1 MNPAAILAAPNSTE
15 SRIAGAFRRVFSF
28 PLMLSASL
36 AALAVLTVRSRFND
50 PDLWWHLRTGQIIW
64 TGRNIPT
71 TDLLS
76 FTTGQHPWV
85 PHEWL
90 SQLGIYAVYRA
101 GDYFGL
107 MLFFCVLTSAL
118 LVIQYVLCWLYSG
131 NAKVAFLGALVT
143 WFFATTGLAI
153 RPQLLGYLLLACEL
167 LILHLG
173 RSRDRRWFFLLPFLF
188 ALWINVHGSFFFG
201 IGVLAVSLVCGSI
214 RWNAGLLASHRLD
227 GRQCRSLRWAL
238 GLSLLALFAN
248 PAGWAAIA
256 YPLRT
261 MFDPRMPLGAV
272 SEWQSLSFDDV
283 RAFGLVG
290 LAAAI
295 LLIALIRR
303 TVIYVDELL
312 LIGATFTMAV
322 LHQRLLFAWGIIA
335 APILCRQIADLW
347 DDYKPERDRIVP
359 NAALIGASLAVAI
372 VAFPARAELVSQ
384 IERGNPVHAVEFIR
398 DSRLTGRMFNEYT
411 YGGYLSW
418 ALPKQKVFIDGRAD
432 VYAWTGVL
440 ADYGALATLRED
452 PSGILDRYSVDF
464 CLLFRSAPLA
474 RVLAHLPEWSESYSD
489 SQAVIFV
496 RSGASPHNISWTHP

>member
-1 MNPAAILAAPNSTE
+1 MTGATTLDAPESNGST
-15 SRIAGAFRRVFSF
+15 IAGAFRRVFSF
-28 PLMLSASL
+28 PVMLSASL

-64 TGRNIPT
+64 TGRSIPT

-76 FTTGQHPWV
+76 FTAGQQVWV

-90 SQLGIYAVYRA
+90 SQFGIYAVYRA
-101 GDYFGL
+101 GNYFGL
-107 MLFFCVLTSAL
+107 MLLFCILTSVL
-118 LVIQYVLCWLYSG
+118 LVIQYLSCWLYSG
-131 NAKVAFLGALVT
+131 NGKVAFLGALVT

-153 RPQLLGYLLLACEL
+153 RPQLPGYLLLACEL

-173 RSRDRRWFFLLPFLF
+173 RSRDRRWFFLLPILF
-188 ALWINVHGSFFFG
+188 ALWINLHGSFFFG
-201 IGVLAVSLVCGSI
+201 IGVLTASLICGSI
-214 RWNAGLLASHRLD
+214 HRNAGLLVSRPLR
-227 GRQCRSLRWAL
+227 GRDRRTLLWAL
-238 GLSLLALFAN
+238 GLSLLALFVN
-248 PAGWAAIA
+248 PAGWPSIV

-261 MFDPRMPLGAV
+261 MFDPRMPLRAV

-303 TVIYVDELL
+303 TVLHLDEVALL
-312 LIGATFTMAV
+312 GMAFTMAV

-335 APILCRQIADLW
+335 APILCRQLADLW
-347 DDYKPERDRIVP
+347 DNYKPERDRTVP
-359 NAALIGASLAVAI
+359 NAVLIGISLAVAI

-398 DSRLTGRMFNEYT
+398 DSRLTGRIFNEYT

-418 ALPKQKVFIDGRAD
+418 ALPDQKVFVDGRAD

-440 ADYGALATLRED
+440 ADYGALVTLRED
-452 PSGILDRYSVDF
+452 PNSILNRYSVDL
-464 CLLFRSAPLA
+464 CLLPRSTPLA
-474 RVLAHLPEWSESYSD
+474 RVLAHLPEWSERYSD

-496 RSGASPHNISWTHP
+496 RSVASLHNTSWTHP

>member
-1 MNPAAILAAPNSTE
+1 VTGATTLDAPESNGSTT
-15 SRIAGAFRRVFSF
+15 AGAFRRVFSF
-28 PLMLSASL
+28 PVMLSASL

-64 TGRNIPT
+64 TGRSIPT

-76 FTTGQHPWV
+76 FTTGQHAWV

-90 SQLGIYAVYRA
+90 SQLGIYAAYKA
-101 GDYFGL
+101 GDYSGL
-107 MLFFCVLTSAL
+107 MLLFCALTSVL
-118 LVIQYVLCWLYSG
+118 LVIQYVSCRLYSG
-131 NAKVAFLGALVT
+131 NGKVAFLGALAT

-188 ALWINVHGSFFFG
+188 ALWVNAHGSFFFG
-201 IGVLAVSLVCGSI
+201 IGVLVAWLICGSMN
-214 RWNAGLLASHRLD
+214 WNAGLLVSRPLR
-227 GRQCRSLRWAL
+227 GRERRTLLWAL

-248 PAGWAAIA
+248 PAGWSAIA

-261 MFDPRMPLGAV
+261 IFDSRMPLNAV

-283 RAFGLVG
+283 RAFGFVG

-295 LLIALIRR
+295 LLISLMRR
-303 TVIYVDELL
+303 TVIYLDELL
-312 LIGATFTMAV
+312 LLGMAFAMAV

-335 APILCRQIADLW
+335 APILSRQLADLW
-347 DDYKPERDRIVP
+347 DNYKPERDRTVL
-359 NAALIGASLAVAI
+359 NAVLIGASLTVAI
-372 VAFPARAELVSQ
+372 VAFPARAEVVSQ

-418 ALPKQKVFIDGRAD
+418 ALPDQKVFIDGRAD

-440 ADYGALATLRED
+440 ADYGALVTLRED
-452 PSGILDRYSVDF
+452 PRRILDRYSVDF
-464 CLLFRSAPLA
+464 CLLPRSAPLA
-474 RVLAHLPEWSESYSD
+474 RVLAHLPEWSERYSD

-496 RSGASPHNISWTHP
+496 RSGPSRSTVSWTHP